1 VPTEKEKF
9 NFAKPD
15 IQTRFTQILCFFKE
29 NKMKATKE
37 FRLSFTDEAK
47 KIVSQMSLEEKIYLM
62 SGRSS
67 LEDNAE
73 AFNHPSADNHY
84 NVYPYPAGGNE
95 RLGVPEMRFCD
106 GPRGVVCE
114 KSTCFPVTMA
124 RGAAFDPELEEEI
137 GRAIGR
143 EIRAYGGNYY
153 GGVCI
158 NLPYNPG
165 WGRSQEVYGE
175 DDFHLSAMGIGLLKG
190 IQYQN
195 VIACI
200 KHYAFNS
207 MENGR
212 FVVSVTADKR
222 TEREVYLRH
231 FEECVKA
238 GAASVMSSYNKYQGD
253 YNGMN
258 KYLLTDVL
266 KKEWDFDG
274 FVSSDFMW
282 GTRDTVRAAN
292 AGLDVEMCDTH
303 YYGKNLVQAVKE
315 GKVSEG
321 IINDAALRI
330 VRTLLAFA
338 KAPDP
343 EEYPRK
349 VVGCLA
355 HIALAKKAAQKAM
368 TLIKNEH
375 STLPFSKEKTKTV
388 AVLGKLGNI
397 ENIGDHGSS
406 RVFPHYTVTPV
417 AGVAKVLPGAE
428 VIYYDGADSEK
439 AKKIAQEAD
448 AVIIVAGYNHNDEG
462 EFIAASGDFEH
473 DQGGDRKE
481 SLGLHK
487 NEIEMIKAVAP
498 VNPKTAVVLIG
509 GNMIMIDEW
518 KDVAP
523 AILMAYYPGQEG
535 GTVIAE
541 TLFGDNNPGGKLPFV
556 IVKKESDLPRVDWA
570 AEEQVYNYYHGYAK
584 LDKEGVEAS
593 VPYGFGLSYT
603 TFEYSGASFEV
614 KNGSVI
620 AKVTVKN
627 TGKVAGD
634 EVAQF
639 YAGFSKSKVDRPVK
653 SLRGFKRVSLKSG
666 ESKTVEIACPLDKLA
681 WWNET
686 KWELEKMTYEAYIGS
701 SSADKDLLKGSFTVV

>member
-1 VPTEKEKF
+1 
-9 NFAKPD
+9 
-15 IQTRFTQILCFFKE
+15 
-29 NKMKATKE
+29 MKATKE
-37 FRLSFTDEAK
+37 FRLSFTEEAK
-47 KIVSQMSLEEKIYLM
+47 KIIAQMSLEEKIYLM

-84 NVYPYPAGGNE
+84 NVHPYPAGGNK
-95 RLGVPEMRFCD
+95 RLGVPEMLFCD

-158 NLPYNPG
+158 NLPYNSG

-175 DDFHLSAMGIGLLKG
+175 DDFHLSTMGIGLLKG

-231 FEECVKA
+231 FEECIKA
-238 GAASVMSSYNKYQGD
+238 GAASVMSSYNKYQGV

-292 AGLDVEMCDTH
+292 AGLDVEMCDTRF
-303 YYGKNLVQAVKE
+303 YGEKLVQAVKE
-315 GKVSEG
+315 GKVSED

-330 VRTLLAFA
+330 VRTLLAFS

-343 EEYPRK
+343 EEYPRR
-349 VVGCLA
+349 VIGSLA

-368 TLIKNEH
+368 TLIKNDNNA
-375 STLPFSKEKTKTV
+375 LPFSKEKTKTV

-406 RVFPHYTVTPV
+406 RVFPHYVVTPV
-417 AGVAKVLPGAE
+417 AGVSKLLPNAE
-428 VIYYDGADSEK
+428 VIYYDGADVEK
-439 AKKIAQEAD
+439 AKKIAGESD
-448 AVIIVAGYNHNDEG
+448 VVIIVAGYNHDDEG
-462 EFIAASGDFEH
+462 EFISASAEFEK
-473 DQGGDRKE
+473 DMGGDRKD

-487 NEIEMIKAVAP
+487 NEIELIESVAP

-518 KDVAP
+518 KDKTP

-556 IVKKESDLPRVDWA
+556 IVKKESDLPQVDWTA
-570 AEEQVYNYYHGYAK
+570 REQEYNYYHGFQK
-584 LDKEGVEAS
+584 IEKEGIEPS

-603 TFEYSGASFEV
+603 SFEYSSASFKV
-614 KNGSVI
+614 KGDTVI
-620 AKVTVKN
+620 ASVTVKN
-627 TGKVAGD
+627 SGKRDGD
-634 EVAQF
+634 EVVQF
-639 YAGFSKSKVDRPVK
+639 YAGFSKSSIDRPVK
-653 SLRGFKRVSLKSG
+653 SLRGFKRITLKAG
-666 ESKTVEIACPLDKLA
+666 ESKNVEISCPLSKLT
-681 WWNET
+681 WWNEN
-686 KWELEKMTYEAYIGS
+686 KWELEKITYEGYIGS
-701 SSADKDLLKGSFTVV
+701 SSAEKDLLKGSFTVA

>member
-1 VPTEKEKF
+1 
-9 NFAKPD
+9 
-15 IQTRFTQILCFFKE
+15 
-29 NKMKATKE
+29 MKATKE

-47 KIVSQMSLEEKIYLM
+47 KIVSQMTLEEKVYLM

-67 LEDNAE
+67 VEDNAE
-73 AFNHPSADNHY
+73 AFNHPTADNHY
-84 NVYPYPAGGNE
+84 NCYPYPAGGNKK
-95 RLGVPEMRFCD
+95 LGVPEMLFCD

-114 KSTCFPVTMA
+114 KSTCFPVSMA

-190 IQYQN
+190 VQYQN

-200 KHYAFNS
+200 KHFAFNS
-207 MENGR
+207 MENSR

-231 FEECVKA
+231 FEECIKA
-238 GAASVMSSYNKYQGD
+238 GAASVMSSYNKYQGT

-266 KKEWDFDG
+266 KREWDFDG

-292 AGLDVEMCDTH
+292 GGLDVEMCDTH
-303 YYGKNLVQAVKE
+303 FYGQNLVKAVKE
-315 GKVSEG
+315 GKVSEDV
-321 IINDAALRI
+321 INDAALRI
-330 VRTLLAFA
+330 VRTLLAFT

-349 VVGCLA
+349 VIGCLA
-355 HIALAKKAAQKAM
+355 HAALAKKAAQKSM
-368 TLIKNEH
+368 TLIKNDNCI
-375 STLPFSKEKTKTV
+375 LPFSKEKTKTV
-388 AVLGKLGNI
+388 AVLGLLGNV

-406 RVFPHYTVTPV
+406 RVFPHYVVTPLV
-417 AGVAKVLPGAE
+417 GVSKVMPNAA
-428 VIYYDGADSEK
+428 VTWYDGADIER
-439 AKKIAQEAD
+439 AKKIAGKSD

-462 EFIAASGDFEH
+462 EFVAKSAEFDH
-473 DQGGDRKE
+473 DMGGDRKE

-487 NEIEMIKAVAP
+487 NEIELIKTVAP
-498 VNPKTAVVLIG
+498 VNPNTAVVLIG

-518 KDVAP
+518 KDAAP

-556 IVKKESDLPRVDWA
+556 IVKQESDLPQVDWN
-570 AEEQVYNYYHGYAK
+570 AEEQVYNYYHGFQK
-584 LDKEGVEAS
+584 LDKEGVEPS

-603 TFEYSGASFEV
+603 TFGYSGAAFEV
-614 KNGSVI
+614 KGDAVT

-627 TGKVAGD
+627 TGKIEGD
-634 EVAQF
+634 EVVQF
-639 YAGFSKSKVDRPVK
+639 YAGFSKSKIDRPLK
-653 SLRGFKRVSLKSG
+653 SLRGFKRISLKAG
-666 ESKTVEIACPLDKLA
+666 ELKTVEIVCPFSKLA

-686 KWELEKMTYEAYIGS
+686 KWELEKMTYEGYIGS
-701 SSADKDLLKGSFTVV
+701 SSAEKDLLKGGFTIA

>member
-1 VPTEKEKF
+1 
-9 NFAKPD
+9 
-15 IQTRFTQILCFFKE
+15 
-29 NKMKATKE
+29 MKATKE
-37 FRLSFTDEAK
+37 FRLSFTEEAK
-47 KIVSQMSLEEKIYLM
+47 KIVAQMSLEEKIYLM

-84 NVYPYPAGGNE
+84 NVHPYPAGGNK
-95 RLGVPEMRFCD
+95 RLGVPEMLFCD

-114 KSTCFPVTMA
+114 KSTCFPVSMA

-175 DDFHLSAMGIGLLKG
+175 DDFHLSTMGIGLLKG

-231 FEECVKA
+231 FEECIKA
-238 GAASVMSSYNKYQGD
+238 DAASVMSSYNKYQGV

-282 GTRDTVRAAN
+282 GTRDTSRAAN
-292 AGLDVEMCDTH
+292 AGLDVEMCDTRF
-303 YYGKNLVQAVKE
+303 YGEKLVQAVKE
-315 GKVSEG
+315 GKVSED

-330 VRTLLAFA
+330 VRTLLAFT

-343 EEYPRK
+343 EEYPRQ
-349 VVGCLA
+349 VIGSLA
-355 HIALAKKAAQKAM
+355 HVSLAKKAACKAM
-368 TLIKNEH
+368 TLIKNDNKV
-375 STLPFSKEKTKTV
+375 LPFSKEKTKTV
-388 AVLGKLGNI
+388 AVLGTLGNV

-406 RVFPHYTVTPV
+406 RVFPPYVVTPV
-417 AGVAKVLPGAE
+417 AGISKLLPDAE
-428 VIYYDGADSEK
+428 VIYYHGADLGK
-439 AKKIAQEAD
+439 AQRIAKEAD
-448 AVIIVAGYNHNDEG
+448 AVIIVAGYNHDDEG
-462 EFIAASGDFEH
+462 EYISSSAEFKRDI
-473 DQGGDRKE
+473 GGDRKE

-487 NEIEMIKAVAP
+487 NEIELIKAAAP

-518 KDVAP
+518 KDKTQ

-535 GTVIAE
+535 GTAIAE

-556 IVKKESDLPRVDWA
+556 IVKKESDLPQVDWT
-570 AEEQVYNYYHGYAK
+570 AEEQTYNYYHGFQK
-584 LDKEGVEAS
+584 LDKEGIEPS

-603 TFEYSGASFEV
+603 SFEYSGASFEV
-614 KNGSVI
+614 KGDTVI
-620 AKVTVKN
+620 AGVTVKN
-627 TGKVAGD
+627 SGNLEGD
-634 EVAQF
+634 EVVQF
-639 YAGFSKSKVDRPVK
+639 YVGFSKSKIDRPVK
-653 SLRGFKRVSLKSG
+653 SLRGFKRITLKAG
-666 ESKTVEIACPLDKLA
+666 ESKTVEISCPLSKLT
-681 WWNET
+681 WWNEH
-686 KWELEKMTYEAYIGS
+686 KWELEKMTYEGYIGS
-701 SSADKDLLKGSFTVV
+701 SSAEKDLLKGVFTVA

>member
-1 VPTEKEKF
+1 
-9 NFAKPD
+9 
-15 IQTRFTQILCFFKE
+15 
-29 NKMKATKE
+29 MKVTKE
-37 FRLSFTDEAK
+37 FRLSFTEEAK
-47 KIVSQMSLEEKIYLM
+47 KIVAQMSLEEKIYLM

-73 AFNHPSADNHY
+73 AFNHPSVDNHY
-84 NVYPYPAGGNE
+84 NVYPYPAGGNA

-124 RGAAFDPELEEEI
+124 RGATFDPELEEEI
-137 GRAIGR
+137 GKAIGR
-143 EIRAYGGNYY
+143 EIRAYDGNYY

-175 DDFHLSAMGIGLLKG
+175 DDFHLSTMGIGLLKG

-231 FEECVKA
+231 FEECINA
-238 GAASVMSSYNKYQGD
+238 GAASVMSSYNKYQGV

-266 KKEWDFDG
+266 KKEWNFDG
-274 FVSSDFMW
+274 FISSDFMW

-292 AGLDVEMCDTH
+292 AGLDVEMCDTRF
-303 YYGKNLVQAVKE
+303 YGEKLVQAVKE
-315 GKVSEG
+315 GKVSED

-330 VRTLLAFA
+330 VRTLLAFS

-343 EEYPRK
+343 EEYSRR
-349 VVGCLA
+349 VIGSLA

-368 TLIKNEH
+368 TLIKNDNH
-375 STLPFSKEKTKTV
+375 VLPFSKEAVRTV
-388 AVLGKLGNI
+388 AVLGKLGNV

-406 RVFPHYTVTPV
+406 RVFPHYVVTPV
-417 AGVAKVLPGAE
+417 AGVSKLLPNAE
-428 VIYYDGADSEK
+428 VIYYDGADVEK
-439 AKKIAQEAD
+439 AKKIAGESD
-448 AVIIVAGYNHNDEG
+448 AVIIVAGYNHDDEG
-462 EFIAASGDFEH
+462 EFISASKEFEH
-473 DQGGDRKE
+473 DMGGDRKE

-487 NEIEMIKAVAP
+487 NEIELIKAVAP

-518 KDVAP
+518 KDKTP

-556 IVKKESDLPRVDWA
+556 IVKKESDLPQVDWT
-570 AEEQVYNYYHGYAK
+570 AEEQVYNYYHGFQK
-584 LDKEGVEAS
+584 LEKEGIEPS

-603 TFEYSGASFEV
+603 SFEYSGASFKVE
-614 KNGSVI
+614 GDTVI
-620 AKVTVKN
+620 ASVTVKN
-627 TGKVAGD
+627 SGKRDGD

-639 YAGFSKSKVDRPVK
+639 YVGFSKSNIDRPVK
-653 SLRGFKRVSLKSG
+653 SLRGFKRITLKAG
-666 ESKTVEIACPLDKLA
+666 ESKPVEISCPLSKLT
-681 WWNET
+681 WWNED
-686 KWELEKMTYEAYIGS
+686 KWELEKMTYEGYIGS
-701 SSADKDLLKGSFTVV
+701 SSAEKDLLKGSFTVA

>member
-1 VPTEKEKF
+1 
-9 NFAKPD
+9 
-15 IQTRFTQILCFFKE
+15 
-29 NKMKATKE
+29 MKATKE
-37 FRLSFTDEAK
+37 FRLSFTAEAK

-95 RLGVPEMRFCD
+95 KLGVPEMRFCD

-124 RGAAFDPELEEEI
+124 RGATFDPEMEEEI
-137 GRAIGR
+137 GKAIGR

-175 DDFHLSAMGIGLLKG
+175 DDFHLSTMGIGLLKG

-200 KHYAFNS
+200 KHFAFNS

-212 FVVSVTADKR
+212 FVVSVVADKR

-231 FEECVKA
+231 FEECIKA
-238 GAASVMSSYNKYQGD
+238 GAASVMSSYNKYQGV

-266 KKEWDFDG
+266 KTEWDFDG

-282 GTRDTVRAAN
+282 GTRDTVKAAN
-292 AGLDVEMCDTH
+292 AGLDIEMCDTH
-303 YYGKNLVQAVKE
+303 FYGENLVRAVKE
-315 GKVSEG
+315 GKVSED

-330 VRTLLAFA
+330 VRTLLAFS

-349 VVGCLA
+349 IIGSLA
-355 HIALAKKAAQKAM
+355 HMALAKKAARKAM
-368 TLIKNEH
+368 TLIKNEN
-375 STLPFSKEKTKTV
+375 SVLPFSKEATKTV

-406 RVFPHYTVTPV
+406 RVFPHYVVTPL
-417 AGVAKVLPGAE
+417 AGVSKLLPNAE
-428 VIYYDGADSEK
+428 VVYYDGADVEK
-439 AKKIAQEAD
+439 AKNIARESD

-462 EFIAASGDFEH
+462 EFLAASGEFEC

-487 NEIEMIKAVAP
+487 NEIELIESIAP
-498 VNPKTAVVLIG
+498 VNPRTVVVLIG

-518 KDVAP
+518 KDKTP

-541 TLFGDNNPGGKLPFV
+541 TIFGDNNPGGKLPFV
-556 IVKKESDLPRVDWA
+556 IVRKEDDLPPVDWT
-570 AEEQVYNYYHGYAK
+570 AEEQVYNYYHGFQK
-584 LDKEGVEAS
+584 LEKEGIDPS

-614 KNGSVI
+614 KGDNVI
-620 AKVTVKN
+620 ANVTVKN
-627 TGKVAGD
+627 SGKREGD
-634 EVAQF
+634 EVVQF
-639 YAGFSKSKVDRPVK
+639 YVGFSESKVARPVK
-653 SLRGFKRVSLKSG
+653 SLRGFKRIFLKAG
-666 ESKTVEIACPLDKLA
+666 ESKEVEISCSLDKLT
-681 WWNET
+681 WWNENR
-686 KWELEKMTYEAYIGS
+686 WELEKMTYEGYIGS
-701 SSADKDLLKGSFTVV
+701 SSAERDLLKGSFIVS